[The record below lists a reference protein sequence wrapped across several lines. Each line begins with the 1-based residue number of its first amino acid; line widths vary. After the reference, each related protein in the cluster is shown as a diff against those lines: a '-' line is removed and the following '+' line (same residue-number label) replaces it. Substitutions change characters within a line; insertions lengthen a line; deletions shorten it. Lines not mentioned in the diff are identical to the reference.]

1 MSFGPQIYKI
11 MHTDI
16 PKEIPWNWSRKSHVL
31 FNKEQNN
38 GKEWLLWTC
47 LIFFHTHQHNAF
59 KSVSAADSSQ
69 DDTLLPYY
77 PSYPI
82 QLSAWLLTKLIM
94 FAKRISH

>member
-1 MSFGPQIYKI
+1 MFLALKYIKKKYLEVGRERATSFSTK
-11 MHTDI
+11 
-16 PKEIPWNWSRKSHVL
+16 
-31 FNKEQNN
+31 NKTT
-38 GKEWLLWTC
+38 GKNDFPMDLSN
-47 LIFFHTHQHNAF
+47 FFHTHQHGAF

-94 FAKRISH
+94 FTKRISH